1 MENQNKL
8 LYKYSVLCYIFNG
21 YEQVREVQEKDPNAE
36 YILVTD
42 DPKLKSKTWKVV
54 YDAKLAK
61 MSVYR
66 RCCNVRY
73 NPFKY
78 ISTNLCIYIDGSIQ
92 IKKSLHKLVDDFCK
106 SQKDLAICGH
116 PFFCNILQ
124 EYTCWVHDKRGR
136 YSADLANRNLKLL
149 ASYGYDFSFKSH
161 VQTGFKVFRNI
172 KYIRDLDRL
181 TYSMLEMLGSDEEIE
196 RLDQCIYN
204 FVLNKFFRNMN
215 LMVLSPQVYNSQFM
229 QIYEHGTNVPVTCV
243 DYKKLTPCKMWV
255 LGKQEVGYEL
265 H

>member
-42 DPKLKSKTWKVV
+42 DPKLKSNTWKVV
-54 YDAKLAK
+54 YDANLAK

-78 ISTNLCIYIDGSIQ
+78 ISTNLCVYIDGSIQ
-92 IKKSLHKLVDDFCK
+92 IKKSLHKIVDDFCK

-116 PFFCNILQ
+116 PFFFFFFQ
-124 EYTCWVHDKRGR
+124 EYACWVHAQRG
-136 YSADLANRNLKLL
+136 
-149 ASYGYDFSFKSH
+149 
-161 VQTGFKVFRNI
+161 
-172 KYIRDLDRL
+172 
-181 TYSMLEMLGSDEEIE
+181 
-196 RLDQCIYN
+196 
-204 FVLNKFFRNMN
+204 
-215 LMVLSPQVYNSQFM
+215 
-229 QIYEHGTNVPVTCV
+229 
-243 DYKKLTPCKMWV
+243 
-255 LGKQEVGYEL
+255 
-265 H
+265 